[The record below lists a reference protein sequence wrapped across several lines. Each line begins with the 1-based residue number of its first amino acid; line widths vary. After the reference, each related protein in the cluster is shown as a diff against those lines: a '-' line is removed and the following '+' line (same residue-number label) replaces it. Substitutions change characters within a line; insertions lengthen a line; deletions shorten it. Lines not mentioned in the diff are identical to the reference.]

1 MAPKKNE
8 CHAQFLFLSQIINT
22 VRVLNASER
31 KDSTMLIG
39 LIAHLS
45 AHTFLDP
52 LKLSTSI
59 RNTLAHHSLI
69 SAVYSLSISL
79 LKMKV
84 IMDEWRKGLLFYP
97 YL

>member
-22 VRVLNASER
+22 VRVLNVSEG
-31 KDSTMLIG
+31 KESTMLIG

-52 LKLSTSI
+52 LAQA
-59 RNTLAHHSLI
+59 LAETHWPITVS
-69 SAVYSLSISL
+69 SL
-79 LKMKV
+79 LY
-84 IMDEWRKGLLFYP
+84 IHFL
-97 YL
+97 